1 MIKELSRIKM
11 FLTQRSQLKALV
23 IKSFRMRYS
32 NTVLGFLWTVLTPLL
47 ISLVI
52 SFVFIYIAQVKIDN
66 FSIYVISGMLPWICF
81 SSSLQESAVSFV
93 DNSGLYKQFM
103 IPLEFIPTS
112 CVIINFINLI
122 IGLGVAIVFFAN
134 IQLKE
139 AFLVF
144 LLPIPVIL
152 HLLFTLGISFFLSS
166 VYARRRDVAHMLN
179 IILLFWLWSSPVFYS
194 LESFPPYFRSLSTF
208 NIMIPFLNLYR
219 SIFFKHVFFDLKDIL
234 LAVFFA
240 SLSFIFG
247 FGFFIRQEKVIKKI
261 I

>member
-1 MIKELSRIKM
+1 MIKEFLRLKL

-52 SFVFIYIAQVKIDN
+52 SFVFTYVAQIRIDN
-66 FSIYVISGMLPWICF
+66 FAIYVISGMLPWICF
-81 SSSLQESAVSFV
+81 SSSLQESVASFV

-122 IGLGVAIVFFAN
+122 IGLGVAAVFFAHM
-134 IQLKE
+134 QLKE

-166 VYARRRDVAHMLN
+166 LYVRRRDVAHILN

-194 LESFPPYFRSLSTF
+194 LESFPLYVRKIANF

-219 SIFFKHVFFDLKDIL
+219 SIFFKHAPFYLNDLL
-234 LAVFFA
+234 LAIFFA
-240 SLSFIFG
+240 LVSFILG
-247 FGFFIRQEKVIKKI
+247 FGFFIRQEKSIKKTI
-261 I
+261 